1 MKAREC
7 QTFFDV
13 VAHASGVD
21 LIQTE
26 RRQKKE
32 KQGGDVWREGGMI
45 KGKMI
50 IQIRN

>member
-7 QTFFDV
+7 QTLFHV
-13 VAHASGVD
+13 VANPSSVN